1 MTGTML
7 YAQLF
12 ERLKI
17 PFDILEFPYHTNLII
32 KLNDREYMIEATDP
46 RVGFVTSLDEI
57 QDRIKYYRNVKEGES
72 FHRIIGPEELVGL
85 YYYNQAVKSYNRHSY
100 YNASIMLKKANALY
114 SCERIQRLYYQLE
127 LVAGKAF
134 VQLSSY

>member
-12 ERLKI
+12 DRLKI
-17 PFDILEFPYHTNLII
+17 PYDILEFPYHTNLII
-32 KLNDREYMIEATDP
+32 KLDNREYMIEATDP
-46 RVGFVTSLDEI
+46 RYGFVTALDEI
-57 QDRIKYYRNVKEGES
+57 QDRIRYYHNVKESES
-72 FHRIIGPEELVGL
+72 FHRIIGSKELIGL
-85 YYYNQAVKSYNRHSY
+85 YYYNQAVKNYNRHSY

-114 SCERIQRLYYQLE
+114 PCERIQRLYYQLE

-134 VQLSSY
+134 VQLASY